1 MQHILV
7 PTDFSAHAMN
17 ALDYA
22 IQLSKDI
29 GSSVTIYHACQIPTS
44 TIHRPSP
51 SIIEQEKKI
60 IVLEARRKLK
70 LISEKARETGAVCFT
85 EYSVSP
91 APEGII
97 EMAKQTGAG
106 LIVMGTSG
114 VSGIP
119 AGLFGSTTAE
129 LIKNSVIPVLSV
141 PKTASYNTIEKLVF
155 ATDYRDSDFEFI
167 RKLVYLAT
175 VFKSELSI
183 LHVQTNER
191 ESRSEALFESF
202 REKVRS
208 SFDYNRIS
216 FHLIEKAGVVN
227 AISTFANNYGANI
240 ISMATSRRDLFDR
253 IFNKSITKDMAYIKK
268 IPLLAF
274 NS

>member
-1 MQHILV
+1 MQNILV
-7 PTDFSAHAMN
+7 PTDFSANAKN

-29 GSSVTIYHACQIPTS
+29 GSSVTIYHACQIPAS
-44 TIHRPSP
+44 PVHRPKP
-51 SIIEQEKKI
+51 SIVEQEKRI

-70 LISEKARETGAVCFT
+70 LISDRARETGAVCFT
-85 EYSVSP
+85 ENSVST
-91 APEGII
+91 APEGIL

-119 AGLFGSTTAE
+119 AGLFGSSTAE
-129 LIKNSVIPVLSV
+129 VIQNSDTPVLAV
-141 PKTASYNTIEKLVF
+141 PKTASYNTIEKIVF
-155 ATDYRDSDFEFI
+155 ATDYRNSDFEFI
-167 RKLVYLAT
+167 RKLVDVAT
-175 VFKSELSI
+175 IFKSELSI
-183 LHVQTNER
+183 LHIQADER
-191 ESRSEALFESF
+191 EFRSEALFESF

-216 FHLIEKAGVVN
+216 FHLIEKAGVIN
-227 AISTFANNYGANI
+227 AISTFADNYGANI
-240 ISMATSRRDLFDR
+240 ISIATSGKELFDR
-253 IFNKSITKDMAYIKK
+253 IFNKSITKEMAYIAK
-268 IPLLAF
+268 IPVLSF